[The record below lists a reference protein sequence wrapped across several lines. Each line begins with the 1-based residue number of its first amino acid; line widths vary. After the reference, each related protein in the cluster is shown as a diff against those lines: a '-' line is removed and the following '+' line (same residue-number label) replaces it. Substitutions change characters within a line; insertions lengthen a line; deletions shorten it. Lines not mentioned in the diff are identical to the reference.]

1 MQPETDVTKATQLRP
16 SVAAVVRDGQGRILL
31 QRRSDNGL
39 WGLPGG
45 SVEIG
50 ESVTQA
56 IIREVREETGLSV
69 RVDRLIGV
77 YSDPRLQV
85 VRYPDGKVVHYVSS
99 LFSCTILGGC
109 LETCDETL
117 PACPRTLSPCTASG
131 SRTPFRDAT
140 RPSSGR
146 LTGRARRRAARR
158 AKPGAASGHRPASR
172 GFGFDRQSEL
182 WYSFGPVILI
192 TRQD

>member
-1 MQPETDVTKATQLRP
+1 MQLEPNVTKATELRP
-16 SVAAVVRDGQGRILL
+16 SVAAVVRDGEGKILL

-50 ESVTQA
+50 ESVTAA
-56 IIREVREETGLSV
+56 IVREVREETGLSV

-77 YSDPRLQV
+77 YSDPGFQV
-85 VRYPDGKVVHYVSS
+85 VRYPDGNVVHYVSS

-117 PACPRTLSPCTASG
+117 ALQFFDPAGLPQDLVPMHRIRIA
-131 SRTPFRDAT
+131 DAL
-140 RPSSGR
+140 SGR
-146 LTGRARRRAARR
+146 DQAFIR
-158 AKPGAASGHRPASR
+158 
-172 GFGFDRQSEL
+172 
-182 WYSFGPVILI
+182 
-192 TRQD
+192 

>member
-1 MQPETDVTKATQLRP
+1 MQPEPDVTKATQLRP
-16 SVAAVVRDGQGRILL
+16 SVAAVVRDGEGKILL

-50 ESVTQA
+50 ESVTAA
-56 IIREVREETGLSV
+56 IVREVREETGLSV

-117 PACPRTLSPCTASG
+117 ALQFFDPAGLPQDLVPMHRIRIA
-131 SRTPFRDAT
+131 DAL
-140 RPSSGR
+140 SGR
-146 LTGRARRRAARR
+146 DQAFIR
-158 AKPGAASGHRPASR
+158 
-172 GFGFDRQSEL
+172 
-182 WYSFGPVILI
+182 
-192 TRQD
+192 